1 MRAAINKVLDQF
13 EVLYSDDVQALDPP
27 LARLLIKKLQPVQDA
42 YVEVIQQ
49 ALMSLTRGDELES
62 HNLLQAQRDQLGT
75 TFDRIATLVEE
86 VSESRE
92 PLFKLVIEYLFTR
105 TRLVDELKMFPKF
118 GFELVD
124 RLTQDDDLD
133 ETILYMEKVMTGKRD
148 LYQDIQEKYAE
159 LGSESST

>member
-49 ALMSLTRGDELES
+49 ALMSLARGDELES

-124 RLTQDDDLD
+124 RLAQDDDLD

-148 LYQDIQEKYAE
+148 LYQDIQEIYAD
-159 LGSESST
+159 LGSEQST